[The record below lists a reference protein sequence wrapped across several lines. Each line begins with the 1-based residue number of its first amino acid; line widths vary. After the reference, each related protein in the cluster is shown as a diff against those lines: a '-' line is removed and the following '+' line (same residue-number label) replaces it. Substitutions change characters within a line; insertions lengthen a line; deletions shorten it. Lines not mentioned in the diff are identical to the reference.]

1 MTDFDVLVAGGG
13 MAGMA
18 AAGAAAGEGA
28 RVLVVEKAD
37 RPGGSAALSAGI
49 CWTAPTLAAYRRRIP
64 RGDVGLGR
72 VLVGDFPAAVDFV
85 RAMGVE
91 VAPESHGHMG
101 YGSGHQIDVHGLLAR
116 LHRAVEH
123 TGGSVALRSTVRGLT
138 VEDGHVTGARVGPA
152 DHAGGADPVTA
163 SATVLAT
170 GGFQGDAA
178 LVGTFVGPGADEL
191 LVRSNP
197 GSVGDGLRLGRAA
210 GAALSRGLGA
220 FYGHIVPAPLD
231 RFTADD
237 FVPLTQYHSPH
248 CLLVDALGR
257 RFTDESQG
265 DEITV
270 QDLARRPGG
279 RGIMLCDERVRREHA
294 VTAPYP
300 YGAVVDRFAVAAEAG
315 ARLATAGDLDALV
328 TAVAGWGV
336 PAGNLRGTLG
346 AYDRAARGEAVTLDA
361 PLPATPEPLREPPFH
376 ALEVQAAITF
386 THGGLRVDADGRVL
400 DADALPIPGLY
411 AAGADAGGVH
421 DIGYAGGLATALVFG
436 RRAGRHAAAVAGA
449 ASTAT
454 AGGAGR

>member
-1 MTDFDVLVAGGG
+1 MADFDVLVAGGG
-13 MAGMA
+13 MAGMV
-18 AAGAAAGEGA
+18 AAGAATAEGA

-49 CWTAPTLAAYRRRIP
+49 CWTAPSLDAYRRRIP
-64 RGDVGLGR
+64 RGDAGLGR
-72 VLVGDFPAAVDFV
+72 ILVEDFPAAVDFV
-85 RAMGVE
+85 RAAGVE

-123 TGGSVALRSTVRGLT
+123 AGGSVAVRSTVRALT
-138 VEDGHVTGARVGPA
+138 VEDGRVTGAQVGRA
-152 DHAGGADPVTA
+152 DAAGGAEPVTA

-170 GGFQGDAA
+170 GGFQGDAG
-178 LVGTFVGPGADEL
+178 LVGTFIGPGADEL

-210 GAALSRGLGA
+210 GAALSQGLGA

-248 CLLVDALGR
+248 CLLIDALGH

-279 RGIMLCDERVRREHA
+279 RGILLCDERVRREHV

-300 YGAVVDRFAVAAEAG
+300 YGAVVDRFAVAVAAG
-315 ARLATAGDLDALV
+315 ARYATAGDVDALA

-336 PAGNLRGTLG
+336 PPANLQVTLE
-346 AYDRAARGEAVTLDA
+346 AYGRAARGEAVPLDA
-361 PLPATPEPLREPPFH
+361 PIPARPEPLREPPFH

-400 DADALPIPGLY
+400 DADGLGVPGLY

-421 DIGYAGGLATALVFG
+421 DVGYAGGLATALVFG
-436 RRAGRHAAAVAGA
+436 RRAGRHAAAA
-449 ASTAT
+449 ARTTSIT
-454 AGGAGR
+454 GGARP